1 MGRQRP
7 TKADH
12 ALTIILDRSSGAY
25 HVAPART
32 HAYPASVTMAA
43 MELDYSDHSQF
54 TNAFLKASGV
64 LPGDLRDK

>member
-1 MGRQRP
+1 
-7 TKADH
+7 
-12 ALTIILDRSSGAY
+12 
-25 HVAPART
+25 
-32 HAYPASVTMAA
+32 MAA